1 MKKSILCLC
10 VLGMVGCSSTKISE
24 VKIPEGSRSVSQY
37 PVNKIEL
44 PEWYVNAPKE
54 DGAIYATASEVSS
67 DMQYAID
74 KAAMSAK
81 REIAFKLGNDF
92 SQKYKEHTSETN
104 YSSQE
109 KMSKETERLVIAN
122 SVSINLVGVQR
133 VRSEVIR
140 EGNQYRAYM
149 LVRYGLDESNRI
161 HMNYLIKERRA
172 NSKNE
177 MDKFDREIKDNRSQ
191 SRVEPVTV
199 SPVQESGSIK
209 PVSQYNPD
217 QLLGPKISDPEVRAQ
232 VLEAY
237 NKPGAVVLQETLR

>member
-10 VLGMVGCSSTKISE
+10 VIGMVGCSSTKVSD

-44 PEWYVNAPKE
+44 PEWYVNVPKE
-54 DGAIYATASEVSS
+54 DSAIYATASEVSS
-67 DMQYAID
+67 DLQYAID

-81 REIAFKLGNDF
+81 REIAFKLSNDF

-104 YSSQE
+104 YSTQE
-109 KMSKETERLVIAN
+109 RMSKETERLVIAN
-122 SVSINLVGVQR
+122 SVSVNLVGVQR
-133 VRSEVIR
+133 VKSEVIR

-161 HMNYLIKERRA
+161 HMNYIIKERRA
-172 NSKNE
+172 NVKTE
-177 MDKFDREIKDNRSQ
+177 MDKFDREIRENRGQ
-191 SRVEPVTV
+191 SHVEPVTI
-199 SPVQESGSIK
+199 SPVQESGTIK
-209 PVSQYNPD
+209 PVSQYKPD

-232 VLEAY
+232 VMEAY
-237 NKPGAVVLQETLR
+237 KKPGAVVLQETVR

>member
-10 VLGMVGCSSTKISE
+10 VLGMVGCSSTKVSD

-44 PEWYVNAPKE
+44 PEWYVNVPKE
-54 DGAIYATASEVSS
+54 DNAIYATASEVSS
-67 DMQYAID
+67 DLQYAID

-81 REIAFKLGNDF
+81 REIAFKLSNDF

-104 YSSQE
+104 YSTQE
-109 KMSKETERLVIAN
+109 KMAKETERLVIAN
-122 SVSINLVGVQR
+122 SVSVNLVGVQR
-133 VRSEVIR
+133 VKSEVIR

-161 HMNYLIKERRA
+161 HMNYIIKERRA
-172 NSKNE
+172 NVKTE
-177 MDKFDREIKDNRSQ
+177 MDKFDREIKENRGQ
-191 SRVEPVTV
+191 SHVEPVTI
-199 SPVQESGSIK
+199 SPVQESGTLK
-209 PVSQYNPD
+209 PVSQYKPD

-232 VLEAY
+232 VMEAY
-237 NKPGAVVLQETLR
+237 KKPGAVVLQETVR

>member
-10 VLGMVGCSSTKISE
+10 VLGMVGCSSTKVSD

-44 PEWYVNAPKE
+44 PEWYVNVRKE
-54 DGAIYATASEVSS
+54 DNAIYATASEVSS
-67 DMQYAID
+67 DLQYAID

-81 REIAFKLGNDF
+81 REIAFKLSNDF
-92 SQKYKEHTSETN
+92 SQKYKEYTSETN
-104 YSSQE
+104 YSTQE
-109 KMSKETERLVIAN
+109 RMAKETERLVIAN
-122 SVSINLVGVQR
+122 SVSVNLVGVQR
-133 VRSEVIR
+133 VKSEVIR

-161 HMNYLIKERRA
+161 HMNYIIKERRA

-199 SPVQESGSIK
+199 SPVQEPGTLK
-209 PVSQYNPD
+209 PVSQYNSD

-232 VLEAY
+232 VMEAY
-237 NKPGAVVLQETLR
+237 KKPGAVVLQETVR